1 MRDIAEIFDSRG
13 RPFLIAEVGLGH
25 DGSLGM
31 AHAYIDAVA
40 NTGADA
46 IKFQTHIAEAESSPK
61 EPFRV
66 KFSYQDATRYGYWER
81 TSFTIEQWAGL
92 KLHAEEKCLVFLST
106 PFSVQAVD
114 LLETLEIVAWK
125 ISSGEF
131 GSRRMLERIGATG
144 KPVLASTGMS
154 TMEEVETLV
163 ATLQKITPK
172 QHAVLQCTT
181 EYPTPPAHVGMNI
194 FDDYRARFDCPIG
207 LSDHSGT
214 VWPSLIAASR
224 GARVLEVHV
233 TMSRQMFGP
242 DVSSSLTI
250 EQLTELAHGLDFVH
264 TMLSSPL
271 DKDVAAAAKA
281 PLRKLFGK
289 SAMAVREMQLGEVPD
304 EESVSFRKPGTG
316 LDESEFDALAGRPL
330 VRAVAAGTFLQK
342 EDFQ

>member
-1 MRDIAEIFDSRG
+1 MRDITEIFNARG

-40 NTGADA
+40 TTGADA
-46 IKFQTHIAEAESSPK
+46 VKFQTHIAGAESSAE

-81 TSFTIEQWAGL
+81 TSFTAEQWAGL
-92 KLHAEEKCLVFLST
+92 KAHADEKDLVFLSS
-106 PFSVQAVD
+106 PFSAEAVD
-114 LLETLEIVAWK
+114 LLENLGVVAWK
-125 ISSGEF
+125 IASGEL
-131 GSRRMLERIGATG
+131 GSRRMLGRIAVTG
-144 KPVLASTGMS
+144 KPVIASTGMS
-154 TMEEVETLV
+154 AMEEVKTLV
-163 ATLQKITPK
+163 ATLQKIAPAR
-172 QHAVLQCTT
+172 HAVLQCTT

-194 FDDYRARFDCPIG
+194 FDDYRACFECPIG

-214 VWPSLIAASR
+214 VWPSLIATSR

-242 DVSSSLTI
+242 DVSSSLTV
-250 EQLTELAHGLDFVH
+250 ERLAELVQGLDFVH
-264 TMLSSPL
+264 TMLSNPL
-271 DKDVAAAAKA
+271 DKDAAAMAKA

-289 SAMAVREMQLGEVPD
+289 SAMAVRAMQVGEVPD
-304 EESVSFRKPGTG
+304 EESVAFRKPGTG
-316 LDESEFDALAGRPL
+316 LDESAFDAVACRPL
-330 VRAVAAGTFLQK
+330 VRPVAAGTFFQK